1 MTPSSLH
8 ALSPRRQWTQHLRG
22 PLDNGRKLDT
32 GVAGHWTLD
41 KDGKAIL
48 PNLTW
53 SYLRWL
59 SILQIVSYSRSIAW
73 KEHQVSFVKKI
84 NRDRVKYV
92 LVSCIVLAALNIFK
106 ILSEYSYHL
115 LSNYHDLPVNP
126 DLRQLW
132 AAKDKSARSPQ
143 TGSRQSGNP
152 PRRHNP
158 NMILLLCCSFR
169 GLSFSSPTST
179 NSISAI
185 LMDAVW
191 CQNELRYN
199 LNQI

>member
-1 MTPSSLH
+1 MDSASQ
-8 ALSPRRQWTQHLRG
+8 SPLGQWAETGHWS
-22 PLDNGRKLDT
+22 PWTLDT
-32 GVAGHWTLD
+32 GKGW
-41 KDGKAIL
+41 KRY
-48 PNLTW
+48 LTK

-59 SILQIVSYSRSIAW
+59 SNILQIVSYSRSIAW

-84 NRDRVKYV
+84 NREKYF

-106 ILSEYSYHL
+106 ILFEYSYHL

-191 CQNELRYN
+191 CQNEL
-199 LNQI
+199 L